1 MISRSQ
7 QSDST
12 AERILSSFSRVERSG
27 AFRLE
32 MVREQRAINAT
43 LAFTFG
49 RWSLPTD
56 AEAAEILEE
65 SELDY
70 FLKVKSNI
78 RRKQFFL
85 GRSVGKKAVS
95 LYLNDHDLKGV
106 EISSGVFRQPFVR
119 HCSLDNPGVTLSHSA
134 DFAVAIAYEPGHIMG
149 VDVEQVDSGRA
160 GLFKENLT
168 ALEKKIAVR
177 TGCEEHLVSNVV
189 WTMKEALSKAIKCG
203 MTVPLDILEIEQL
216 HVQSDGSFISRFK
229 HFGQY
234 KACSW
239 LLRGFAFS
247 IVLPRRT
254 ELRLDITK
262 FGL

>member
-7 QSDST
+7 QSHTT
-12 AERILSSFSRVERSG
+12 AGESFSIFPKVERSG

-32 MVREQRAINAT
+32 MVREQQAINAA
-43 LAFTFG
+43 LAFTVG
-49 RWSLPTD
+49 RWSIPTD
-56 AEAAEILEE
+56 VEAAEILEASE
-65 SELDY
+65 SEY
-70 FLKVKSNI
+70 FRQVKSNV

-85 GRSVGKKAVS
+85 GRSVGKTAIA
-95 LYLNDHDLKGV
+95 LYLNDSNLKGV

-119 HCSLDNPGVTLSHSA
+119 HSSHDNPGVTLSHSA

-160 GLFKENLT
+160 NLFKDNLS
-168 ALEKKIAVR
+168 AHEKDIAVR
-177 TGCEEHLVSNVV
+177 TGCEEYLVSNVV

-203 MTVPLDILEIEQL
+203 MTVPLDILQIEQL
-216 HVQSDGSFISRFK
+216 HLQSDGSFLSRFK
-229 HFGQY
+229 HFAQY

-247 IVLPRRT
+247 IVLPRKT
-254 ELRLDITK
+254 ELRLDVNK